1 MAIPKVGPERPD
13 RCGHHVWPD
22 DGHEGGERCIL
33 HEGHEGD
40 HEFHDAAE
48 LRIARAALG
57 KLLVV
62 KKQRDSTGSEK

>member
-1 MAIPKVGPERPD
+1 MAQLKADQEIPSGPSAERPD

-33 HEGHEGD
+33 HEGHDGD

-48 LRIARAALG
+48 LRIARAL
-57 KLLVV
+57 KV
-62 KKQRDSTGSEK
+62 KK